1 MLAVM
6 TSPRV
11 VAAVSSDVRRR
22 ISAILTQCDLRFVG
36 AGSELVQ
43 ALDAARCD
51 LMIVEVHFNESS
63 AAAALRCVLAREE
76 RFPVV
81 CVREVK
87 SDRPGYAVLGALR
100 MAAGVG
106 AQAFVDLLDYPD
118 DEAGNAGARAVLQGF
133 LKI

>member
-1 MLAVM
+1 MLPLV

-11 VAAVSSDVRRR
+11 IAAVTSDVKRRLC
-22 ISAILTQCDLRFVG
+22 AILPKCELRFVR

-43 ALDAARCD
+43 ALDEARCD

-63 AAAALRCVLAREE
+63 AAAALRCVLARDE

-81 CVREVK
+81 CVREVD
-87 SDRPGYAVLGALR
+87 SDRPGHAALSALR

-118 DEAGNAGARAVLQGF
+118 DEAGNAGARAVLEG
-133 LKI
+133 LLET

>member
-1 MLAVM
+1 MLTLM

-11 VAAVSSDVRRR
+11 VAAVTSDVKRR
-22 ISAILTQCDLRFVG
+22 ISAILRGCELRFVR

-43 ALDAARCD
+43 ALDEARCD

-63 AAAALRCVLAREE
+63 AAAALRCVLARGE

-81 CVREVK
+81 CVREVH
-87 SDRPGYAVLGALR
+87 SDQPGYAALGALR

-106 AQAFVDLLDYPD
+106 AQAGVKSSRGRL
-118 DEAGNAGARAVLQGF
+118 RAWPTPG
-133 LKI
+133 